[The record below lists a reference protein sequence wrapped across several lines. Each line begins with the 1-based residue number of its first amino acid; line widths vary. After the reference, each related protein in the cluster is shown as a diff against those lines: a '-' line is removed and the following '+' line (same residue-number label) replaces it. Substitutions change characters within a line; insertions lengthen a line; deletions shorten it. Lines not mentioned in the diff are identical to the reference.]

1 MHFVTTPQ
9 QGIPANDYPFHSER
23 SEEPALR
30 LRYRQTVQL
39 FVTLSPPARRQ
50 LEKPTIRIFFRH
62 CHAV

>member
-30 LRYRQTVQL
+30 LRYRQTFCHFEPL
-39 FVTLSPPARRQ
+39 PPRQ

>member
-30 LRYRQTVQL
+30 LRYRQTFCHFEPL
-39 FVTLSPPARRQ
+39 PPGSLKSQ
-50 LEKPTIRIFFRH
+50 E
-62 CHAV
+62 